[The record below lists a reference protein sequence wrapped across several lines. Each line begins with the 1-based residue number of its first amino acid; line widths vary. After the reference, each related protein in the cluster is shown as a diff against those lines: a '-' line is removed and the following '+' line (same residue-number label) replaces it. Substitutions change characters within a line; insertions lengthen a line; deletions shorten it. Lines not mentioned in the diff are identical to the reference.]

1 MAPRRKMIQILF
13 SIYRNEKRLLMI
25 LAGICILAAVIFLTI
40 PFKNDI
46 SKMLP
51 DGSESMRC
59 YQTVSDSAMFNKAP
73 ILFLAKDDTTFQ
85 TEEFSKKLEQFVA
98 SLKDEKEIRRV
109 DYKLLEQSPVET
121 VRTLIPYLPQYLPA
135 PQWNADRFVKN
146 CLHQFYLPSATG
158 RSAMLAI
165 DPPGMTGQIL
175 ARLEEFRKVS
185 NFTAEMNTP
194 YVVSPDRKHLLVMLE
209 TASPPA
215 DPNGGRALL
224 ASVEAKLKAAGFT
237 PGKDARLLFPHR
249 RAIANE
255 QVLKNDI
262 MMVTILSIIIFTL
275 LIIFIYRCD
284 PTTFL
289 IPALP
294 FLSAFLTAALMA
306 LCFRIPLFF
315 VVGMGGIVISL
326 ALDYGIHIY
335 GAMTDGR
342 SYRSLRAILP
352 PLFAATATS
361 CTAFLL
367 FLTSKTD
374 AIRQLGFFSGTSLF
388 ISLFLMLCLLPPV
401 FRKRKKYQNE
411 WLAQWDPIT
420 LSNNHPKSVAGLW
433 LLLILAA
440 VAALPLTKFHFD
452 VRQFD
457 LSPPE
462 YDKEDALTSEL
473 FQAGQTPG
481 MALFHGK
488 TREEAL
494 ANAAK
499 AQGIPGCFLPNR
511 IIPTA
516 AERAE
521 NLASWRKIDWT
532 KFQNEVR
539 KAAQKYGFKED
550 YFDTFLNTIRQGLHA
565 PPSGIPA
572 GFRNIADR
580 ILVES
585 KSGEWNAAV
594 LYKDTEEIRIKLVG
608 LPHSTIISRH
618 YFPLIMARD
627 IFFGIV
633 GLAIAG
639 IAAVIVLT
647 FCYFRSAR
655 DTILA
660 LIPVISSLLFTA
672 ALFAVTGKRINI
684 PVMTGAIIL
693 CGLAVDYGI
702 FSIHALK
709 TGDTKSIFRS
719 VTLSALTTAA
729 GGLTVAFTRHPMLR
743 DAGLTLIAGILFA
756 WFTALFLLPAIV
768 KHVRKRT
775 VLLLILTTVISAVTC
790 GCRMAIPFGYEEFP
804 NLTKVVATSAKLPE
818 PVRAKK
824 FQCAGSVVMDFKVFR
839 MNTLFMAEWDG
850 RTLQS
855 AGFSPAGAKIFE
867 IKGNESGVETF
878 YFIPMENALKNP
890 EAIARNLLMDLLRIF
905 PAQYGNSR
913 TFDGRKYIISR
924 DSKNKE
930 EYIFAGHD
938 LKMIKAAGDDW
949 ETRYYKY
956 DGIFPIQF
964 VYDRTT
970 FNGYRL
976 IFRINTVIWK

>member
-1 MAPRRKMIQILF
+1 MAARRKMIQLLF
-13 SIYRNEKRLLMI
+13 SVYRNEKRLLFI
-25 LAGICILAAVIFLTI
+25 LAGICLLSAIVFATV

-59 YQTVSDSAMFNKAP
+59 YQTISDSAMFNKAP
-73 ILFLAKDDTTFQ
+73 LLFTAENDTVFQ
-85 TEEFSKKLEQFVA
+85 SAGFAEKLETFAA
-98 SLKDEKEIRRV
+98 SLKKEKEIRRI
-109 DYKLLEQSPVET
+109 DYKLMEQSPVEM
-121 VRTLIPYLPQYLPA
+121 VRTLVPYLPQYLPA
-135 PQWNADRFVKN
+135 PPWDADPFVKK

-158 RSAMLAI
+158 RSAMLEI
-165 DPPGMTGQIL
+165 DPSGLTGQL
-175 ARLEEFRKVS
+175 LMRLEEFRKVS
-185 NFTAEMNTP
+185 NFSAEINTP
-194 YVVSPDRKHLLVMLE
+194 YVVSPDKKHLLVILE

-224 ASVEAKLKAAGFT
+224 ASVEEKLKSAGFI
-237 PGKDARLLFPHR
+237 PGKDVRLLFPHR

-255 QVLKNDI
+255 QVLKKDI

-275 LIIFIYRCD
+275 LTVFIYRCD

-306 LCFRIPLFF
+306 LCFRTPLFF

-342 SYRSLRAILP
+342 SYRSLHGILP

-374 AIRQLGFFSGTSLF
+374 AIRQLGFFSGTSLL
-388 ISLFLMLCLLPPV
+388 ISLFLMLFLLPPV
-401 FRKRKKYQNE
+401 FRKRKQKYHNE
-411 WLAQWDPIT
+411 WLMQWDPAA
-420 LSNNHPKSVAGLW
+420 LSKAHPRAVAILW
-433 LLLILAA
+433 ILLILGAA
-440 VAALPLTKFHFD
+440 AALPLTRFYFD

-457 LSPPE
+457 LSPAE
-462 YDKEDALTSEL
+462 YDKDDVMISEL
-473 FQAGQTPG
+473 FQSGQTPG

-494 ANAAK
+494 AHAAQAK
-499 AQGIPGCFLPNR
+499 NIQGCFLPGR

-516 AERAE
+516 EERTK
-521 NLASWRKIDWT
+521 NLASWRKINWK
-532 KFQNEVR
+532 KFQDDVR
-539 KAAQKYGFKED
+539 TAAKKYGFKED
-550 YFDTFLNTIRQGLHA
+550 YFDPFLNTLQQGIQS
-565 PPSGIPA
+565 PPSGIPG
-572 GFRNIADR
+572 GFRSIADR

-594 LYKDTEEIRIKLVG
+594 LYKDTEEIRMKLAE

-633 GLAIAG
+633 ALAIGG
-639 IAAVIVLT
+639 IVAVIVLT
-647 FCYFRSAR
+647 FCFFRSGK
-655 DTILA
+655 DTLLA
-660 LIPVISSLLFTA
+660 LIPVVSALLFTA
-672 ALFAVTGKRINI
+672 ALFALTGKRINI
-684 PVMTGAIIL
+684 PVLTGGIIL

-702 FSIHALK
+702 FSIHAMK
-709 TGDTKSIFRS
+709 TGETKSIFRS

-768 KHVRKRT
+768 KHARKAM
-775 VLLLILTTVISAVTC
+775 LLCLIAIILAVTC
-790 GCRMAIPFGYEEFP
+790 GCRMAIPFEQETFP
-804 NLTKVVATSAKLPE
+804 VLTASAASSAQLMP

-824 FQCAGSVVMDFKVFR
+824 FQCSGSMVMDFKVFR

-850 RTLQS
+850 KTLQA

-867 IKGNESGVETF
+867 LKGNETALYSF
-878 YFIPMENALKNP
+878 YFIPMEKSPQKP
-890 EAIARNLLMDLLRIF
+890 EVIAKDLLTDLLRIF
-905 PAQYGNSR
+905 PVRYGDDR
-913 TFDGRKYIISR
+913 KFDGKKHVISR
-924 DSKNKE
+924 DTKQDLK
-930 EYIFAGHD
+930 YIFAGND
-938 LKMIKAAGDDW
+938 LKLIRAEGDDW
-949 ETRYYKY
+949 EAGYYKY
-956 DGIFPIQF
+956 DGAFPVNF
-964 VYDRTT
+964 VYDRTGLT
-970 FNGYRL
+970 GYRL
-976 IFRINTVIWK
+976 IFRLDTVIWK